1 MARDLRL
8 LRDLTLLDGSGA
20 APRHGMAV
28 LLLGD
33 RVAEVT
39 SAATPAPAAARVE
52 ALGGRVLMPGLFD
65 VHAHARAPDLLRL
78 LEHGVTTIR
87 IPGGRFLRGQRG
99 PTVVAAGRFIDGE
112 ASLLP
117 DAARCHDET
126 EVRQEVRRQAEQGM
140 EWVKL
145 YTALPPPLVRAAVD
159 EAHARGL
166 RVVGDL
172 VATSWTEAARAGID
186 SLCHAAPRHPAL
198 LPERARDRYV
208 EDLGRGAHPV
218 CRFLELLE
226 LDAPEVDEMVDVLAG
241 TGVAVD
247 PTLVGLESL
256 LFTGDP
262 DYHRGLPPGDEKP
275 PRLTPEAVEELRRR
289 AIPAWEKALALV
301 GRLHRGGVRIVA
313 GTDCPRPFVAP
324 GVSLWRELRLLA
336 RAGLSATEAVHA
348 ATGAAAVALG
358 LGDERGVVRAG
369 LRADLLLLDGDPLA
383 EVTPLVW
390 TMQGGTV
397 R

>member
-8 LRDLTLLDGSGA
+8 LKDVTLLDGSGA
-20 APRHGMAV
+20 PPRPGAAV
-28 LLLGD
+28 LVRGD

-39 SAATPAPAAARVE
+39 TAAAPAPAEARVE
-52 ALGGRVLMPGLFD
+52 ALGGRWLIPGLFD

-99 PTVVAAGRFIDGE
+99 PTVVGAGRYIDGE
-112 ASLLP
+112 GSLLP
-117 DAARCHDET
+117 DAARCHDED
-126 EVRQEVRRQAEQGM
+126 EVRREVQRQADQGM

-166 RVVGDL
+166 RAVGDL

-198 LPERARDRYV
+198 LPEHARARYL
-208 EDLGRGAHPV
+208 EDLRRGAHPV

-226 LDAPEVDEMVDVLAG
+226 LDAPEVDEMVALLADR
-241 TGVAVD
+241 GVAVD

-262 DYHRGLPPGDEKP
+262 DYHRSLPPGGEDP
-275 PRLTPEAVEELRRR
+275 PRLTEEAVEELRRR
-289 AIPAWEKALALV
+289 ARPAWAKALALV

-313 GTDCPRPFVAP
+313 GTDCPRPFVAA

-336 RAGLSATEAVHA
+336 RAGLSAAEAVRA
-348 ATGAAAVALG
+348 ATGAAAAALG
-358 LGDERGVVRAG
+358 LGEERGVVRPG
-369 LRADLLLLDGDPLA
+369 QRADLLLLDGDPLA
-383 EVTPLVW
+383 EPTPLIW